1 MKLWGA
7 GGASAKSNRD
17 RNSNANIDRSAD
29 KLVVINSPDSDD
41 GCGHEESSSSTMRCP
56 GQGGDYFSSN
66 IPVSMNQNIWIMV
79 GKGGSTGVDA
89 VAYTTGR
96 VDLLTRGAG

>member
-79 GKGGSTGVDA
+79 GEGGRPGVAEHTNGRKDLSTRYSG
-89 VAYTTGR
+89 
-96 VDLLTRGAG
+96 